1 MARPRNARRRYEDSL
16 TRRQAIGS
24 ITAGLAAPIALRQEA
39 KAHGADRPRIAAVVT
54 EYRKM
59 DHGQGIVDRFL
70 EGYGWQG
77 HHHRPALDIV
87 SLYVDQTQARS
98 GDLSKERASRHPELT
113 IYPSIAQALTRG
125 EEKLA
130 VNGVM
135 IIGEHGR
142 YPRNERG
149 QWLYPRYEF
158 FQQVVEVFRRSGR
171 SVPVF
176 NDKHLSWRWDWA
188 KTMVDTAHAMGF
200 PFLAGSSLPV
210 TWRIPSVELAWG
222 AEVEE
227 VVCVGYGGIDSYD
240 IHGLETLQC
249 MVERRKGGETGVAA
263 VEARRGQAVWKA
275 LAAPDWSQGGCSRE
289 LFEAC
294 LCRSFTLASPRPGYG
309 NMFPELKDLP
319 ALVRDPVMY
328 RIEYA
333 DGLRGTLLMLSGL
346 VGDFTVALRVKGQE
360 TPLST
365 QMYLPGLHPGQTLP
379 NFFSALAHQIETMF
393 LTGKPPYPVERTL
406 LTTGILAAAIDSLG
420 QGQKRLDTPHLR
432 QVAYRSPRESTFMR
446 S

>member
-1 MARPRNARRRYEDSL
+1 MAGHDSGKPSHAEGL
-16 TRRQAIGS
+16 TRRQAMES
-24 ITAGLAAPIALRQEA
+24 ITAGLAAPMVLSHDDKPHAPN
-39 KAHGADRPRIAAVVT
+39 RPRIAAVVT
-54 EYRKM
+54 EYRKK

-77 HHHRPALDIV
+77 RHHRPALDIV
-87 SLYVDQTQARS
+87 SLYVDQTRP
-98 GDLSKERASRHPELT
+98 GDLSKDRASRHPELT
-113 IYPSIAQALTRG
+113 IYPTIAQALTRG
-125 EEKLA
+125 EQKLA
-130 VNGVM
+130 VDGVL

-149 QWLYPRYEF
+149 QRLYPRYEF
-158 FQQVVEVFRRSGR
+158 FQQVVDVFRRSGR

-188 KTMVDTAHAMGF
+188 KEMVDTAHAIGF

-210 TWRIPSVELAWG
+210 TWRIPAVELRWG

-275 LAAPDWSQGGCSRE
+275 LAAADWSRGGCSRE

-309 NMFPELKDLP
+309 NVFPELKDLP
-319 ALVRDPVMY
+319 ALVSDPVMY

-333 DGLRGTLLMLSGL
+333 DGLKGTLLMLSGL
-346 VGDFTVALRVKGQE
+346 VGDFTVALRVKDQQA
-360 TPLST
+360 PLST

-379 NFFSALAHQIETMF
+379 NFFSALAQQIERLF

-406 LTTGILAAAIDSLG
+406 LTTGILAAAIDSLA

-432 QVAYRSPRESTFMR
+432 QVAYQSPRESTFMR

>member
-1 MARPRNARRRYEDSL
+1 MARHDSGKPL
-16 TRRQAIGS
+16 HTKGLSRRQAMGS
-24 ITAGLAAPIALRQEA
+24 ITAGLAAPMVLSHDDKPHAPN
-39 KAHGADRPRIAAVVT
+39 RPRIAAVVT
-54 EYRKM
+54 EYRKK

-77 HHHRPALDIV
+77 RHHRPALDIV
-87 SLYVDQTQARS
+87 SLYVDQTRP

-113 IYPSIAQALTRG
+113 IYPTIAQALTRG
-125 EEKLA
+125 EQKLA
-130 VNGVM
+130 VDGVM

-158 FQQVVEVFRRSGR
+158 FQQVVDVFRRSGR

-188 KTMVDTAHAMGF
+188 KDMVDTAHAMGF
-200 PFLAGSSLPV
+200 PLLAGSSLPV
-210 TWRIPSVELAWG
+210 TWRIPAVDVPWG
-222 AEVEE
+222 SQVEE
-227 VVCVGYGGIDSYD
+227 VVCVGYGGVDSYD

-275 LAAPDWSQGGCSRE
+275 VAAADWSRGGCSRE

-309 NMFPELKDLP
+309 NVFPELKDLP
-319 ALVRDPVMY
+319 ALARDPVMY
-328 RIEYA
+328 RVEYS
-333 DGLRGTLLMLSGL
+333 DGLKGTLLMLSGL
-346 VGDFTVALRVKGQE
+346 VGDFTVALRVKDQQA
-360 TPLST
+360 PLST
-365 QMYLPGLHPGQTLP
+365 QMYLPGLHPGQTVP
-379 NFFSALAHQIETMF
+379 NFFSAMAQQIERLF
-393 LTGKPPYPVERTL
+393 LTGTPPYPVERTL
-406 LTTGILAAAIDSLG
+406 LTTGILAAAVDSLT
-420 QGQKRLDTPHLR
+420 QGQKRLETPHLR